1 MKISKFIFLSFV
13 IFNLFFLLSPL
24 KSKELK
30 FENLNKLNLN
40 DLQTLTKTD
49 LFKSDYSTNEINQII
64 SDLYQSELIYNIEYN
79 SDQNFH
85 IFFVDES
92 KIIDQIFFNGN
103 IQLKDEDLINLI
115 KTSEKSLFEKNKSLE
130 DLKIISRL
138 YFNEGYEDVNVS
150 IST

>member
-1 MKISKFIFLSFV
+1 MKISKFIFLFFV

-30 FENLNKLNLN
+30 FENLNKLNLD

-115 KTSEKSLFEKNKSLE
+115 NTSEKSLFEKNKSL
-130 DLKIISRL
+130 
-138 YFNEGYEDVNVS
+138 
-150 IST
+150 